1 MQNAKR
7 LIIKAFIKNSVLIGV
22 LFLAG
27 NALYGQ
33 NPKDARSFF
42 KDGNYFKAIE
52 QYSKLLKKEPNNPE
66 YNFRMGMSYLRT
78 NIDPK
83 LALDYLLKTEMEGK
97 FDNELL
103 LHIAR
108 AQMHHLDYENALI
121 YLHKYRLVAGRRAAK
136 NETYHKLKADC
147 ITAQDLLKYPVNVSF
162 KNLGENVNSPYPDY
176 NPFITG
182 NGSKVV
188 FTTRRRH
195 RPGSKPEF
203 DGYYPSDVMLS
214 VETPD
219 GWYFAD
225 RLSDKINT
233 VYDEQAVGLTKTGD
247 TLYFYIDHVDDV
259 GDIFM
264 STYKN
269 TTYTVPKR
277 LGPEINT
284 DAIESAC
291 SMSQDG
297 TTMLFSSNRHG
308 GMGGFDLYMIK
319 KTGRNN
325 WSEAVNLGPEINTP
339 LNEDYPT
346 LSADGKTLFF
356 CSNGHPGM
364 GGYDLF
370 FSTWDEESNI
380 WTKPQNM
387 GYPIN
392 SPADEKNISFMDNG
406 TAAVMAALR
415 FDSHG
420 DLDIYKVDYE
430 VKKSDDPSLFVFSL
444 ALPEGETLP
453 EIRIKDNFD
462 ELIGSYYPNRVTS
475 RYVLALYPG
484 KYYLYIDA
492 PGYAPYTEV
501 LVVNQFHKRQDINVR
516 FIKLNENLN

>member
-1 MQNAKR
+1 M
-7 LIIKAFIKNSVLIGV
+7 IIKTLIRSSVLISVV
-22 LFLAG
+22 LFAG
-27 NALYGQ
+27 LSLKGQ
-33 NPKDARSFF
+33 NPKAARSYY

-52 QYSKLLKKEPNNPE
+52 LYTKLLVKDPNNPE
-66 YNFRMGMSYLRT
+66 YNFNMGMSYLNT

-83 LALDYLLKTEMEGK
+83 LALDYLVKTEVEGK

-121 YLHKYRLVAGRRAAK
+121 YLHKYRLVAGKKAIK
-136 NETYHKLKADC
+136 NDNYHKLKADC
-147 ITAQDLLKYPVNVSF
+147 LTAQDLLKYPVNVTYE
-162 KNLGENVNSPYPDY
+162 NLGENINSPYPDY

-182 NGSKVV
+182 DGSRMV
-188 FTTRRRH
+188 FTTRRKH
-195 RPGSKPEF
+195 RPASRPEF
-203 DGYYPSDVMLS
+203 DGYYPSDIMVS
-214 VETPD
+214 TKKQNE
-219 GWYFAD
+219 WFFAD
-225 RLSDKINT
+225 RLSDNINT
-233 VYDEQAVGLTKTGD
+233 VYDEQSVGLTSSGD
-247 TLYFYIDHVDDV
+247 TLYFYVDHVNDV

-269 TTYTVPKR
+269 EIYSAPRR
-277 LGPEINT
+277 LGLEINT

-291 SMSQDG
+291 SISKDG
-297 TTMLFSSNRHG
+297 STMLFSSDRPG

-319 KTGRNN
+319 KTGRNK
-325 WSEAVNLGPEINTP
+325 WSEPVNLGPEINTP
-339 LNEDYPT
+339 LHEDYPT

-392 SPADEKNISFMDNG
+392 SPANEKNISFMDNG
-406 TAAVMAALR
+406 TTAVMAALR
-415 FDSHG
+415 ADTYG
-420 DLDIYKVDYE
+420 DLDLYQVDYE
-430 VKKSDDPSLFVFSL
+430 KTENEGPSLFVFSL

-453 EIRIKDNFD
+453 ELQIKNNFD
-462 ELIGSYYPNRVTS
+462 ELIGSYYPNRVTN

-484 KYYLYIDA
+484 KYYLYIDV

-501 LVVNQFHKRQDINVR
+501 LVVNQFHKRQDNNVR
-516 FIKLNENLN
+516 FIKLIENKK

>member
-1 MQNAKR
+1 MIGVLILASNSLKGQNAKE
-7 LIIKAFIKNSVLIGV
+7 
-22 LFLAG
+22 
-27 NALYGQ
+27 
-33 NPKDARSFF
+33 ARSFF

-52 QYSKLLKKEPNNPE
+52 LYTQLLNKDPNNSE
-66 YNFRMGMSYLRT
+66 YNFNMGMSYLNT
-78 NIDPK
+78 NIDPMR
-83 LALDYLLKTEMEGK
+83 ALDYLLKTEMEGK
-97 FDNELL
+97 FNNELL

-121 YLHKYRLVAGRRAAK
+121 YLHKYRLVAGNKAMK
-136 NETYHKLKADC
+136 NDVYHKLKADC
-147 ITAQDLLKYPVNVSF
+147 ITAQDLLKYPVNVTF
-162 KNLGENVNSPYPDY
+162 KNLGANVNSPFPDY

-182 NGSKVV
+182 DGSKIV
-188 FTTRRRH
+188 FTTRRKH
-195 RPGSKPEF
+195 RPGSVPEF
-203 DGYYPSDVMLS
+203 DGYYPSDIMTS
-214 VETPD
+214 THKSD
-219 GWYFAD
+219 GWFFAD

-233 VYDEQAVGLTKTGD
+233 IYDEQSVGLTKDGD

-264 STYKN
+264 STLKN
-269 TTYTVPKR
+269 KVYSTPKR

-284 DAIESAC
+284 DAMESAC
-291 SMSQDG
+291 SISHDG
-297 TTMLFSSNRHG
+297 ETMLFSSIRPE
-308 GMGGFDLYMIK
+308 GMGGFDLYMIR
-319 KTGRNN
+319 KTGRKT
-325 WSEAVNLGPEINTP
+325 WSEPLNLGPEINTP

-392 SPADEKNISFMDNG
+392 SPSNEKNISFMDNG
-406 TAAVMAALR
+406 TTAVMAALR
-415 FDSHG
+415 SDSYG

-430 VKKSDDPSLFVFSL
+430 LVENDAPSLFVFNL
-444 ALPEGETLP
+444 AIPEGETLP
-453 EIRIKDNFD
+453 ELRLKNNFD
-462 ELIGSYYPNRVTS
+462 ELIGSYYPNRLTG

-492 PGYAPYTEV
+492 PNYAPYTEV
-501 LVVNQFHKRQDINVR
+501 LVVNQFHKRQDNNVR
-516 FIKLNENLN
+516 FIKLIEISK